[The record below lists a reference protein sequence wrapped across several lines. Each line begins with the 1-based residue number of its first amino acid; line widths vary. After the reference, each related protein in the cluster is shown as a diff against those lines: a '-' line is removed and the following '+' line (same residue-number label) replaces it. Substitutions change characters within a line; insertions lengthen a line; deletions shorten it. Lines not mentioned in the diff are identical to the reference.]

1 MVGQGR
7 EAAKQ
12 AIAEDDALM
21 KTITDAI
28 MEKVEVTVGAVLAQ
42 TKEDDSD

>member
-1 MVGQGR
+1 
-7 EAAKQ
+7 
-12 AIAEDDALM
+12 M

-42 TKEDDSD
+42 NQEEDSD

>member
-28 MEKVEVTVGAVLAQ
+28 MEKVEVVGAVLAQ
-42 TKEDDSD
+42 TRG